1 MDGDERGRTERALI
15 SEIATAKAR
24 QAMRRAWII
33 CVSCFA
39 LLRSRSGSPRPPL
52 GAAAGRSPWLQ
63 LISPTWARSA
73 RWCGR
78 CIVTRRYR
86 RSLTQGFDGRK
97 PAVDER
103 DIWRYRYAD
112 VCARLEPHSIAVNG
126 QRIVHEAS
134 VEPETLRSYG
144 ALHSEGVSRGWL

>member
-1 MDGDERGRTERALI
+1 VV
-15 SEIATAKAR
+15 ATAA
-24 QAMRRAWII
+24 ADLANV
-33 CVSCFA
+33 CAV
-39 LLRSRSGSPRPPL
+39 GSL
-52 GAAAGRSPWLQ
+52 V
-63 LISPTWARSA
+63 WAI
-73 RWCGR
+73 
-78 CIVTRRYR
+78 IVTRRYR

>member
-1 MDGDERGRTERALI
+1 MDGDERGPTERALI
-15 SEIATAKAR
+15 SEIAATKAHR
-24 QAMRRAWII
+24 AMRRAWII
-33 CVSCFA
+33 CGSCFVFA
-39 LLRSRSGSPRPPL
+39 LGFSSTAAQGSG
-52 GAAAGRSPWLQ
+52 GVVATAAADLANVCAVGSLV
-63 LISPTWARSA
+63 WAI
-73 RWCGR
+73 
-78 CIVTRRYR
+78 IVTRRYR
-86 RSLTQGFDGRK
+86 TSLTQGFDGRK

-134 VEPETLRSYG
+134 VEPETLHSYG

>member
-1 MDGDERGRTERALI
+1 MDGDERGSTERALI
-15 SEIATAKAR
+15 SEIAATKAR
-24 QAMRRAWII
+24 HAMRRAWII
-33 CVSCFA
+33 CVSCFVLA
-39 LLRSRSGSPRPPL
+39 LGFSSTAAQGSG
-52 GAAAGRSPWLQ
+52 GVAMAAADLASVGAIGSLV
-63 LISPTWARSA
+63 WAI
-73 RWCGR
+73 
-78 CIVTRRYR
+78 IVTRRYR
-86 RSLTQGFDGRK
+86 RALTHGFDGRK

-126 QRIVHEAS
+126 QSFVHEVS